1 MYEHLQELM
10 NSKGMRIADLARATG
25 ISYSTFTDWKAG
37 RCVPKYEKTKK
48 IADYFGVSVDYLLSE
63 KSGTSPD
70 AVQKT
75 AQPVWYTDPDAAK
88 LAEHYFTDP
97 AYKVLFD
104 AAQDSTPEDLQLAA
118 EMLKRLKESRGD

>member
-63 KSGTSPD
+63 KSDTSID
-70 AVQKT
+70 GVQKS

-88 LAEHYFTDP
+88 LAEQYFTDP
-97 AYKVLFD
+97 SYRILFD
-104 AAQDSTPEDLQLAA
+104 AAQGSTADDLRLAA